1 MKLEFTKEQY
11 WHLMR
16 AVYIADWMTNA
27 VTTKDSEVDK
37 EIKSLEKY
45 IYSFAKEMGYGK
57 YIDTNDEENSHEANS
72 NLDDEPTIRKLIERY
87 DEFTSWE
94 EVAGWLGER
103 DFHQKYEDDEIAKMS
118 REDRFLK
125 LMECQIVWEE
135 EFENNGISRININDM
150 DNMLKQWHKV
160 KDGLIKSDKK
170 VYFHEREVWWCS
182 IGRNI
187 GFEQNGK
194 GEEFTRPIIIV
205 KRLSLDTCLIVPLTT
220 SKKRK
225 NLFPL
230 GNLVDEKEETY
241 AMVEQIRLID
251 AKRLG
256 KKVGVLNSDIYS
268 KMINFIKKTNFK

>member
-16 AVYIADWMTNA
+16 AVYIADWMANA
-27 VTTKDSEVDK
+27 VTTRDSEVDK
-37 EIKSLEKY
+37 EIESLEKY

-57 YIDTNDEENSHEANS
+57 YIDTNDTNNDHEANS
-72 NLDDEPTIRKLIERY
+72 DLDDEPMIRKLIERY
-87 DEFTSWE
+87 DESTSWE
-94 EVAGWLGER
+94 EIAGWLGER
-103 DFHQKYEDDEIAKMS
+103 DFHRKYKDDEIARMS
-118 REDRFLK
+118 NEDRFLK
-125 LMECQIVWEE
+125 LMECQIIWEE
-135 EFENNGISRININDM
+135 EFENNGISRIDINDM
-150 DNMLKQWHKV
+150 DDMLKQWHKV

-182 IGRNI
+182 IGKNI

-225 NLFPL
+225 NPFPL

-256 KKVGVLNSDIYS
+256 KKVGILNNEIYT
-268 KMINFIKKTNFK
+268 KMLDFIKKTNFE

>member
-16 AVYIADWMTNA
+16 AVYIADWMANA
-27 VTTKDSEVDK
+27 VTVSDSETDNG
-37 EIKSLEKY
+37 IGSLEKY

-57 YIDTNDEENSHEANS
+57 YINTNEEENSHEANS
-72 NLDDEPTIRKLIERY
+72 DLDDEPMIRKLIERY

-94 EVAGWLGER
+94 EIAGWLGER
-103 DFHQKYEDDEIAKMS
+103 DFHRKYKDDEITKMS
-118 REDRFLK
+118 NEDRFLK

-135 EFENNGISRININDM
+135 EFENNGISRIDINNM
-150 DNMLKQWHKV
+150 DDVLKKWHKV

-182 IGRNI
+182 LGKNI

-194 GEEFTRPIIIV
+194 GEEFTRPIIVV

-230 GNLVDEKEETY
+230 GNLVDEKEKTY
-241 AMVEQIRLID
+241 AMVEQVRLID

-256 KKVGVLNSDIYS
+256 KKVGILNNEIYT
-268 KMINFIKKTNFK
+268 KMIDFIKKTNFD